1 MQLQGPIGME
11 ATTMI
16 TELIRDNRKVIDR
29 IPREEID
36 RIVML
41 VKQHKV
47 IYMYTGAIKSVNEK
61 TFLREPQFCVQY

>member
-1 MQLQGPIGME
+1 ME

-47 IYMYTGAIKSVNEK
+47 NCLLYPTIISVKLTGNIS
-61 TFLREPQFCVQY
+61 

>member
-1 MQLQGPIGME
+1 ME

-47 IYMYTGAIKSVNEK
+47 NCLLYDFPTLISVKPIEIYNM
-61 TFLREPQFCVQY
+61 